1 MPMDSPSPKN
11 DPEISK
17 SHGPAA
23 SQPLGTIET
32 IGAKPSAITLA
43 SSICDFIDQKRKNLS
58 PSSDNKNFNLNT
70 GNAPRTHSQIHH
82 EGIDQATRTLEAISS
97 ASQSDLPALLRELI
111 LPQQD
116 LEKTFATL
124 SSQIRNQ
131 LNTPESQTLSQP
143 GQNSSGTIREGIAN
157 QQEGMALAAL
167 VAFTQSGFDAS
178 QLPPP
183 HRDTVLMGR
192 TVAEW
197 LSLFKTFW
205 APQDLSR
212 SGVRPAQQ
220 MVGRFK
226 LVRLLGK
233 GAFGEVHEAIDTSLG
248 RTVAVKLPVS
258 KNRGQQ
264 DWEYIRR
271 EAQLAAAIDHPNV
284 VPLLE
289 IGEHHGNPFL
299 VSALIHG
306 LSMKD
311 WLADGPGT
319 IPPKQ
324 AATWVAMAARGVQA
338 IHDRGILHCD
348 LKTGNIMLDEA
359 SKGKTGVATPRIMDF
374 GLSGWNGEQ
383 GMDRD
388 DGPMGTPATMAPE
401 QLRGRAAL
409 TVRTDVYAL
418 GAILHELLFGENH
431 HQATSIQAIFNRL
444 ESNAAPLPA
453 PRPIPKDLDAIRIKC
468 LSPLPED
475 RYHSAEEVSRDLELF
490 LEGRAPV
497 AVRAT
502 AIGQFKRLFLRRPV
516 LIGSAMAVSVTLA
529 LMASAG
535 IVMAIQLEL
544 AKGAKRE
551 AELRASLEASKKDLL
566 EQRQSL
572 SEARVLLDSPKP
584 DSVAQALALLSKLIS
599 ANTDSSTIQEARS
612 LALQAGLLPR
622 IESLPQWGGRT
633 RYYMSAWSPI
643 SDWLAL
649 SDPKGKLFLSSGIH
663 FVNASTDSVRESLAV
678 PPSLA
683 FQATNGRQ
691 DGVRSMAIA
700 PTGRWLAAG
709 TRGGFVHIYDL
720 TKKGKNPDYSLDCK
734 SQEIGSL
741 FFSDDGQSITCLSN
755 DKVLVNIRGE
765 GDKYSIASRHPLA
778 PLPVIG
784 MAVSRETRW
793 IILAMND
800 ATIQVR
806 SKDDPGT
813 IIAQG
818 GNLGTAVFT
827 LGNSTILR
835 RHHNRLDICTIHVS
849 NPATAQSVLDL
860 KPIVPLG
867 TSKYWGSEFPPLLA
881 CAMHPSGSYLAL
893 LTNTGSVHLFEAF
906 SGRLVCSWHE
916 QGEIVS
922 LTFSPDGKHL
932 AITGNSGAR
941 MYSFKFPLLATPVGT
956 GRFEPEFAWYG
967 DDRRDPEV
975 IISPRLENDP
985 LRTLVRLDGISP
997 SLVKGGIEYLNG
1009 SQSIIRF
1016 KENQGELLFV
1026 PIKDLI
1032 QSMAPASI
1040 PGMAFPESVSCS
1052 AIINPSGKG
1061 HSSTI
1066 IGTDKGIISFDKTSN
1081 KITAEWTNI
1090 SGRGV
1095 GRGGTNYIQ
1104 PIGRQIMALGV
1115 DGTVRLF
1122 DHELHL
1128 LKSWRLG
1135 QTALTHAR
1143 DLPSSHEGSLRVAI
1157 GDEEGRITL
1166 LDLAK
1171 EEPLFSIKAH
1181 EGRVRRVASVLY
1193 GDETMVF
1200 TAGLDGRIKAWK
1212 LAKDQLHPLG
1222 SVTIG
1227 IDAHVMETNGD
1238 GFVMAAR
1245 SQTGVWKGKIQELIQ
1260 LLSPKTALD
1269 Q

>member
-1 MPMDSPSPKN
+1 MEWQSRQNIASTTDANLPD
-11 DPEISK
+11 
-17 SHGPAA
+17 AA
-23 SQPLGTIET
+23 TKPFVDRESLD
-32 IGAKPSAITLA
+32 AKPSAIVLAAIICEYIKNNYQQPLSVSCTKDSESFLLRPHGIDDKNPKVIGQATVTLN
-43 SSICDFIDQKRKNLS
+43 SICNASPQDIPAMLKGLTLNPQEMDATVETIDFEIRNE
-58 PSSDNKNFNLNT
+58 LNT
-70 GNAPRTHSQIHH
+70 ITIPTIAQADAETAGTSTSGTRNKH
-82 EGIDQATRTLEAISS
+82 EGL
-97 ASQSDLPALLRELI
+97 
-111 LPQQD
+111 
-116 LEKTFATL
+116 
-124 SSQIRNQ
+124 
-131 LNTPESQTLSQP
+131 
-143 GQNSSGTIREGIAN
+143 
-157 QQEGMALAAL
+157 ALAAL
-167 VAFTQSGFDAS
+167 VIFAQSGFELGQIKPG
-178 QLPPP
+178 QLNA
-183 HRDTVLMGR
+183 VLMGR
-192 TVAEW
+192 TVSEW
-197 LSLFKTFW
+197 LSLFMSFW
-205 APQDLSR
+205 AHR
-212 SGVRPAQQ
+212 GTSGSGQRAARQ

-258 KNRGQQ
+258 KNKGQQ

-289 IGEHHGNPFL
+289 IGEHNGNPFL

-359 SKGKTGVATPRIMDF
+359 SKGKTGFATPRIMDF

-502 AIGQFKRLFLRRPV
+502 SIGQFKRLFLRRPV
-516 LIGSAMAVSVTLA
+516 LIGSAMAVSVTLT

-535 IVMAIQLEL
+535 IVMAVQLEL

-599 ANTDSSTIQEARS
+599 ANTDSSTIHEARS

-622 IESLPQWGGRT
+622 IESLPQWGGKT

-663 FVNASTDSVRESLAV
+663 FANASTDSVRESLAV

-683 FQATNGRQ
+683 FQATKGRQ

-700 PTGRWLAAG
+700 PTGRWLYAG
-709 TRGGFVHIYDL
+709 TRSGFVHIYDL
-720 TKKGKNPDYSLDCK
+720 KNNKMHPQYSLDCK
-734 SQEIGSL
+734 SDEIRNL
-741 FFSDDGQSITCLSN
+741 FISDEGRTITCLSG
-755 DKVLVNIRGE
+755 DKVLVTIRGQ
-765 GDKYSIASRHPLA
+765 GGKYLLTSRQPLA
-778 PLPVIG
+778 ELPVTSMTITPEN
-784 MAVSRETRW
+784 RL
-793 IILAMND
+793 ILMAMND
-800 ATIQVR
+800 ATIQAR
-806 SKDDPGT
+806 PLDDPGT
-813 IIAQG
+813 IRAQG
-818 GNLGTAVFT
+818 RNLGTSVFT
-827 LGNSTILR
+827 LRDGTILR
-835 RHHNRLDICTIHVS
+835 RHNNKLDICTINIFNYPGS
-849 NPATAQSVLDL
+849 QSSLEL
-860 KPIVPLG
+860 KPIVTLG
-867 TSKYWGSEFPPLLA
+867 NSKYWGSEFPPLLA
-881 CAMHPSGSYLAL
+881 CAVHPSGSYIAL
-893 LTNTGSVHLFEAF
+893 LTNTGNIYVFEAF
-906 SGRLVCSWHE
+906 SGRLVCSWHK
-916 QGEIVS
+916 QGELVS
-922 LTFSPDGKHL
+922 LAFSPDGKYL
-932 AITGNSGAR
+932 AITGNSGAQ
-941 MYSFKFPLLATPVGT
+941 MYGFQFPLLAIPVET
-956 GRFEPEFAWYG
+956 GSLEPEVAWYG
-967 DDRRDPEV
+967 DDSPDPEV
-975 IISPRLENDP
+975 ILFPRLDP
-985 LRTLVRLDGISP
+985 DVMGTMVRLEGTISKK
-997 SLVKGGIEYLNG
+997 VKSGIEFLN
-1009 SQSIIRF
+1009 SSNSVMRC
-1016 KENQGELLFV
+1016 NQNMGEQFFV
-1026 PIKDLI
+1026 PIKDMIRSKAPSNISGI
-1032 QSMAPASI
+1032 QSPNNIMCYAI
-1040 PGMAFPESVSCS
+1040 PKEDGHKIS
-1052 AIINPSGKG
+1052 ALL
-1061 HSSTI
+1061 
-1066 IGTDKGIISFDKTSN
+1066 IGTDKGIIYVDATNN
-1081 KITAEWTNI
+1081 KIIAEWTNY
-1090 SGRGV
+1090 SGKGI
-1095 GRGGTNYIQ
+1095 GRGGTNHLLT
-1104 PIGRQIMALGV
+1104 IGQRVLALGV

-1122 DHELHL
+1122 DNKLLL
-1128 LKSWRLG
+1128 LKSWRIG

-1143 DLPSSHEGSLRVAI
+1143 DLPSSPEGSLQVAI
-1157 GDEEGRITL
+1157 GDEEGSVIL

-1181 EGRVRRVASVLY
+1181 EGRVRRVASVQY
-1193 GDETMVF
+1193 GDDTMVF
-1200 TAGLDGRIKAWK
+1200 TAGLDGRIMAWK
-1212 LAKDQLHPLG
+1212 LDKDQLHPLG

-1238 GFVMAAR
+1238 NFVMAAR

-1260 LLSPKTALD
+1260 LLAPKAALD